1 MKDISVCG
9 SCRFGVE
16 YLHVWTKEQTEH
28 PEHANYC
35 TNGWNF
41 DPEFEVEIKLV
52 VALLYYTQK
61 AYELANRS
69 PSGVTL
75 FPSSALRPVNEEN
88 NAEEREIE
96 GKKEV
101 NADAADLNVHNC
113 QRANSN
119 IMQINGIHN
128 I

>member
-1 MKDISVCG
+1 MKELSVCS
-9 SCRFGVE
+9 SCRFGRE

-75 FPSSALRPVNEEN
+75 FPSSGPVNEEN
-88 NAEEREIE
+88 NVEERENRR
-96 GKKEV
+96 KKRSERR
-101 NADAADLNVHNC
+101 C
-113 QRANSN
+113 S
-119 IMQINGIHN
+119 
-128 I
+128 

>member
-1 MKDISVCG
+1 M
-9 SCRFGVE
+9 
-16 YLHVWTKEQTEH
+16 
-28 PEHANYC
+28 
-35 TNGWNF
+35 
-41 DPEFEVEIKLV
+41 

-75 FPSSALRPVNEEN
+75 FPSSTPRPVNEEN
-88 NAEEREIE
+88 NAEERENRK
-96 GKKEV
+96 GKKNEV

-113 QRANSN
+113 QHANSN
-119 IMQINGIHN
+119 IMQINRIHN